1 MDITPSNIDA
11 MFAGYNVAWQAGFD
25 EANAWADRISTQM
38 PSSGE
43 KETYAFRSQMPRVKK
58 WIGER
63 QVERLAAHSYSIT
76 NDDWEVTI
84 EVPRNKIEDDTFG
97 VFTLDFRGAGSMVK
111 KWPDDMLFE
120 LLQNAEAKLC
130 FDGQNFFDTDHP
142 YDPYDVAKGTYSNLL
157 TSKALTAANYADA
170 RRKMRLFRNDNL
182 RFAGVSPDLLV
193 VPPQLEDRAKIIL
206 QTDLIA
212 NASLEGQTQVGNTNN
227 IYKNTCDILVVEEL
241 GDYPDDWYLLCT
253 KRAIKPFV
261 HQIRKPLDFQAFF
274 SPTDPNLF
282 YFKHFKF
289 GADGRGAAGVTL
301 PILAMKCK
309 A

>member
-1 MDITPSNIDA
+1 MDITPSAIDA
-11 MFAGYNVAWQAGFD
+11 MFVGYSTAWQAGFD
-25 EANAWADRISTQM
+25 EATAWADRISTQM

-43 KETYAFRSQMPRVKK
+43 REVYAFRSQMPRVKK

-84 EVPRNKIEDDTFG
+84 EVPRNKIEDDSYG

-111 KWPDDMLFE
+111 KWPDDMLYT
-120 LLQNAEAKLC
+120 LIQNAEATLC

-170 RRKMRLFRNDNL
+170 RRKFRLFRNDNL

-193 VPPQLEDRAKIIL
+193 VPPQLEDRAKMIL

-212 NASLEGQTQVGNTNN
+212 ASSLEGQTQVGAVTN
-227 IYKNTCDILVVEEL
+227 IYRNTCDILVVEEL
-241 GDYPDDWYLLCT
+241 GDAPDDWYLLCT